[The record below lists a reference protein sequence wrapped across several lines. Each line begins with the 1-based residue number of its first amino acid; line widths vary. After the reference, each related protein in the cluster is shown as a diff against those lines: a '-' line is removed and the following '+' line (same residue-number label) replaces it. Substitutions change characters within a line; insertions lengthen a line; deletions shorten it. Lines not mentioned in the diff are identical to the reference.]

1 MSGRI
6 RFLGLVTILVLLG
19 AVLLIGASGWAQKAS
34 VAKPQQPPPP
44 PADPA
49 IAFRATGSGTNLM
62 VMNADGSNQ
71 RILLNGTK
79 GTNVISCSP
88 NWAPDGNRIAFYSD
102 IWGSGIYIINKDG
115 TGLLK
120 VIAMHE
126 GGTYGAGHPHWSPDG
141 LRLIYSDSLGPGLNE
156 DLYLVD
162 AVANAGSRINLTNSP
177 NIGEFYPCWEPNGL
191 RLAAM
196 DDGSIIIFNL
206 LEPDG
211 THDWMAVPLWNIT
224 ESGPLANEFTV
235 QPEWARFSDKIVV
248 SAADDIWV
256 IDFTDPGNLTY
267 RNLTQTPDIRERNPC
282 WSPLDTQI
290 VYDRAS
296 CIYVMN
302 ADGSNVTR
310 IAAPNPKSLSLSEPD
325 WRRNL

>member
-1 MSGRI
+1 MSGKI
-6 RFLGLVTILVLLG
+6 RFLGLVTLMGLLG
-19 AVLLIGASGWAQKAS
+19 TLLLFGVSGWAQKA
-34 VAKPQQPPPP
+34 KPPQPPPPP

-88 NWAPDGNRIAFYSD
+88 NWSPDGNRIAFYSD

-126 GGTYGAGHPHWSPDG
+126 GGTYGAGNPHWSPDG
-141 LRLIYSDSLGPGLNE
+141 LRIIYSDSLGPGLNE
-156 DLYLVD
+156 DIYLVD

-177 NIGEFYPCWEPNGL
+177 GAEFYPSWGPDGL
-191 RLAAM
+191 RLAANV
-196 DDGSIIIFNL
+196 DAGPIILFNL

-211 THDWMAVPLWNIT
+211 THDWMAVPVQNLT
-224 ESGPLANEFTV
+224 ESGPFADELAAT
-235 QPEWARFSDKIVV
+235 PEWARFSDKIVV

-267 RNLTQTPDIRERNPC
+267 RNLTQTLDIRERNPC

-296 CIYVMN
+296 CIYVMH

-310 IAAPNPKSLSLSEPD
+310 IAAPNPKSLFLSEPD